1 MNESDD
7 NKAKTLAGIFC
18 VFYDTF
24 ETSLFKVSN
33 TDKQLVFN
41 TKVVNISQSKFRPL
55 FQFVQGKF
63 VS

>member
-24 ETSLFKVSN
+24 ETSLFKASN

-55 FQFVQGKF
+55 F
-63 VS
+63 